1 MKSEESGYSI
11 FKTYYT
17 AIAINIVWYGR
28 KKNIQ
33 ISGTEERPMQKCLN
47 FFFLTKVQKKIN
59 IGKG

>member
-33 ISGTEERPMQKCLN
+33 ISGTEERPMQK
-47 FFFLTKVQKKIN
+47 
-59 IGKG
+59 